1 MDSDFYKEIKDIID
15 LIYQQIAISRNKS
28 LISKLNERKEQIYA
42 SIPQAQSKILLN
54 QQNRE
59 FITKYL
65 DKFAQFVS
73 NQDNLVE
80 QGFFKLIRQSQKSK
94 LQNIFAKKF
103 TQLPQYFKNLESQD
117 ISATGFINS
126 QDVAHSKIPV
136 NFTASSFLLD
146 NDIDYVACITLI
158 FKDICDE
165 EIFIHSLSTQKL
177 LKKIP
182 ELNQFE
188 YLKILKNYLTI
199 TVDQQQNIITLEPLD
214 PIIQYS
220 PLFKINQNEKQQEFY
235 LSKEMEI
242 ILSPT
247 YKIKVVDIFNKENKA
262 LNDNFITKNLINQYD
277 NTLLIKNAEN
287 YIILQPQEQ
296 NIKHEPIIIFDLKGS
311 ILLNKVL
318 KLQKEIS
325 VKLIHDGV
333 GFLFEELTERSNFY
347 TSLSYQSPVYSKTKK
362 INLCLV
368 VKNQLRIQIDSEC
381 GQLFFDTNEYNR
393 NLFD

>member
-1 MDSDFYKEIKDIID
+1 MDSNFYKEIKDIID
-15 LIYQQIAISRNKS
+15 FIYQQITISRNKC
-28 LISKLNERKEQIYA
+28 LIQKLSERKEQIYA
-42 SIPQAQSKILLN
+42 SIPQTRSNILQN

-65 DKFAQFVS
+65 DKFVQFVS

-80 QGFFKLIRQSQKSK
+80 QGFFKMIRQSQKTK
-94 LQNIFAKKF
+94 LQNIFSKKF

-117 ISATGFINS
+117 LSATGFINS
-126 QDVAHSKIPV
+126 QEVAHSKIPV
-136 NFTASSFLLD
+136 NFTANSFLLD
-146 NDIDYVACITLI
+146 NDIDFIACITLI

-188 YLKILKNYLTI
+188 YLKSLKNYLTI
-199 TVDQQQNIITLEPLD
+199 TVDQQQQIITLEPLD
-214 PIIQYS
+214 PIIQFS
-220 PLFKINQNEKQQEFY
+220 PLFNGNQTEKLQEFY
-235 LSKEMEI
+235 LSQDMEI

-247 YKIKVVDIFNKENKA
+247 YKIKVVGIFNKENQA
-262 LNDNFITKNLINQYD
+262 LNDNFITKNLIYQYD
-277 NTLLIKNAEN
+277 KTLLIKNAEN
-287 YIILQPQEQ
+287 YIILEPQEQ
-296 NIKHEPIIIFDLKGS
+296 NIKHEPIVIFDLKGS
-311 ILLNKVL
+311 ISLNKFL
-318 KLQKEIS
+318 GLSKDISFKLT
-325 VKLIHDGV
+325 HDGF
-333 GFLFEELTERSNFY
+333 GFLFEELTQRPNFY

-368 VKNQLRIQIDSEC
+368 IKNELRLSIDSEC
-381 GQLFFDTNEYNR
+381 GQLFVDTNEYNR